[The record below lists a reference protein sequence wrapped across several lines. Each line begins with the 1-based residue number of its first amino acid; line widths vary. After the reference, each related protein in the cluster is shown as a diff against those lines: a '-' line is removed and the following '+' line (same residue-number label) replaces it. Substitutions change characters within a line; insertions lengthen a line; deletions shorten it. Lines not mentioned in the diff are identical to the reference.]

1 MNFDKNLH
9 YTSIVRIAYTKSHVE
24 GKELVL
30 HKSNKIK
37 MKNNKKVRN
46 LHRVVFRKSLNRYNV
61 VESIRI
67 MLKNYH

>member
-9 YTSIVRIAYTKSHVE
+9 YTSIVRIAYMKSHVE

-61 VESIRI
+61 IESNRI

>member
-37 MKNNKKVRN
+37 MKNNKKLGIFIEWFSEKV
-46 LHRVVFRKSLNRYNV
+46 
-61 VESIRI
+61 
-67 MLKNYH
+67 